1 MVGVATLSTA
11 IPTAAERAATSL
23 KRCRAVVR
31 IRAGSVVPA
40 RGRMIARIL
49 ILAALTC
56 RVMSDAS
63 TPRDAASLALKAMLS
78 KSSKVPAIV
87 MSSEIL
93 VSKLPPGGS
102 GGMLGGCGESGG
114 GKHLNRRRNRTRRS
128 VHVLMLPGDE
138 SAPLYRRDPVTK
150 AFSVVSEY
158 KQLLREQPLEV
169 TERELVRILRARQS
183 DRTTLALR
191 PPADQDAAD
200 DVLDEFEPAVLAK
213 MLMDRF
219 GVQITR
225 KVGQKRRGSVDVS
238 NGGASFTEMRAE
250 ESGGG
255 GGGGGRGGGGGGRG
269 NGGGGAAVVG
279 SPPST
284 GRGKAKSKDALS
296 PRLKAQSE
304 SEFDL
309 DISEDDFSS
318 VGSSDVD
325 VVHDDDDE

>member
-40 RGRMIARIL
+40 RGRMIAWIL

-114 GKHLNRRRNRTRRS
+114 GKD
-128 VHVLMLPGDE
+128 G
-138 SAPLYRRDPVTK
+138 
-150 AFSVVSEY
+150 
-158 KQLLREQPLEV
+158 
-169 TERELVRILRARQS
+169 
-183 DRTTLALR
+183 
-191 PPADQDAAD
+191 
-200 DVLDEFEPAVLAK
+200 
-213 MLMDRF
+213 
-219 GVQITR
+219 GV
-225 KVGQKRRGSVDVS
+225 
-238 NGGASFTEMRAE
+238 E
-250 ESGGG
+250 GGG
-255 GGGGGRGGGGGGRG
+255 GQGGGGEGGGGE
-269 NGGGGAAVVG
+269 GGGDW
-279 SPPST
+279 
-284 GRGKAKSKDALS
+284 RL
-296 PRLKAQSE
+296 PRL
-304 SEFDL
+304 L
-309 DISEDDFSS
+309 
-318 VGSSDVD
+318 
-325 VVHDDDDE
+325 